1 MNRIALTAASAFA
14 IAVTAVAAPAAH
26 AQPGT
31 APTAQHSEGQKLR
44 DLLARSEAAAL
55 DRSPIS
61 AFYRGDFSDADKLGD
76 FSPASFAAD
85 RVAVSYTH
93 LTLPTIYSV

>member
-14 IAVTAVAAPAAH
+14 IAVTAVAAPAAL

-31 APTAQHSEGQKLR
+31 APTAQHGEGQKLR

-76 FSPASFAAD
+76 FSGK
-85 RVAVSYTH
+85 
-93 LTLPTIYSV
+93 LCG